1 MDPEKKRDC
10 RVVDFE
16 QLALHYLL
24 HCRKFYNERTLKIHE
39 INVATHVDTLL
50 KGCPMYDD
58 ITNRDIF
65 SAVQEYIRL
74 TKRFDT

>member
-1 MDPEKKRDC
+1 MILMI
-10 RVVDFE
+10 E
-16 QLALHYLL
+16 QQD
-24 HCRKFYNERTLKIHE
+24 
-39 INVATHVDTLL
+39 VATNVHVDTLL